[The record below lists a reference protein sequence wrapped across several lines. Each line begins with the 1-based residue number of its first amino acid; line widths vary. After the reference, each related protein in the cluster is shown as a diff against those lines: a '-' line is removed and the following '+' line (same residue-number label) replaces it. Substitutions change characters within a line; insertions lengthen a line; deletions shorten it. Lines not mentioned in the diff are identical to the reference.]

1 MFLKILAEI
10 CFELKL
16 QLFRR
21 VCQRLFNLQP
31 NAISRCAYVR
41 ALTQRR
47 WKKFGTLIKGLPQSS
62 GDYKPMFA
70 IVS

>member
-1 MFLKILAEI
+1 MFLKIQAEI

-31 NAISRCAYVR
+31 NAVSRCVYVHV
-41 ALTQRR
+41 LTQRR
-47 WKKFGTLIKGLPQSS
+47 WKKFRTLIKGLLQSW
-62 GDYKPMFA
+62 GDYKPMLA
-70 IVS
+70 TVS